1 MKNKT
6 KQILTIL
13 ASLVVIV
20 AASCLIAYY
29 GFYARVYN
37 LSNVAQNTV
46 FDSNIDELT
55 LERIVSDMVAFPDR
69 FAGTKANAEAGQYIR
84 NASQIN
90 GCSGAVHHMGQR

>member
-37 LSNVAQNTV
+37 QSNLAQNTV
-46 FDSNIDELT
+46 IDSNIEELT

-69 FAGTKANAEAGQYIR
+69 FAGNKCQSRTIYT
-84 NASQIN
+84 
-90 GCSGAVHHMGQR
+90 